1 MGKYAQNIMKSN
13 NAKYLKKNILK
24 MGKSAQNIEEYVS
37 IIFVKELHIQATYLL
52 PLKM

>member
-1 MGKYAQNIMKSN
+1 MGKYAQNIMKFN
-13 NAKYLKKNILK
+13 NAKYQE
-24 MGKSAQNIEEYVS
+24 STEHYEEYVS